1 MSNKIFENNGL
12 FKGNTKNLLY
22 ATILLSISLILSYIE
37 NLLPFSIGGYGI
49 RVGIA
54 NIVTIVALKTLNI
67 KVSFIINVLRI
78 GIIGILFAS
87 IIRFILSLSGFL
99 LSFAVMVIM
108 LKYFN
113 FSIITTSIFG
123 GATHNIA
130 QIISL
135 SFLLNNIKILIL
147 IPFYMII
154 GIIAG
159 AVIGV
164 LSDMICKKITLLYL
178 NKE

>member
-12 FKGNTKNLLY
+12 FKGNTKSLLY

-108 LKYFN
+108 LKYLN

-123 GATHNIA
+123 GVTHNIA